1 MELTY
6 TDLIAQHKELL
17 LGNSPDAQSRNQMF
31 RNHLSTLVSYL
42 SFNGKTTDSKV
53 GAEMLS
59 AFDERLRT
67 YTEQLQLAPRTV
79 LDRRSHLRAWRELVR
94 NLTTTTHAAPNSHV
108 ANDGVSE
115 FHRALRVAFAAQSE
129 APKAIA
135 RKAGASTSAVQRW
148 LRGATP
154 NQRAFPSLTRIEHAL
169 GLERNELRKLLTQRP
184 AITDTP
190 TRATTIIPYRARQ
203 KVNTQD
209 PYLLPASDLSPLLL
223 EEWHDFFSYKT
234 ATNPRLKRRKRSIW
248 RLLPKSKIAMT
259 LCAAAQRG
267 NLGCV
272 TAEMTFNMLRA
283 YFGFLCRPRN
293 EGGFG
298 VPNSEL
304 TTLAW
309 FAVPDAVN
317 SYLEFRTRRSGG
329 VIHWGQK
336 GFASFVCSL
345 TANNTGF
352 LMQQPSLATRLPQRF
367 LTQQPLL
374 ATRLTKKL
382 VHDTFQSMCVET
394 HNLASEWK
402 GNATAKSRNPKEP
415 IRGLLVLREP
425 LAPIFRA
432 VKALDE
438 AAAGAAPGSLC
449 EALHRRDALLLSML
463 IANPLRLRNY
473 VLMTYAED
481 GSGNLYRRHDGWR
494 LRFEA
499 ADFKNEKGAAN
510 SEYDAPLP
518 PSLSRRIED
527 YLEEFRPRLVRL
539 NPGAPWVFPSRS
551 ATLWRDL
558 SRQFE
563 RVTKRLI
570 PETPGFGTQAVRH
583 LVATDYLCK
592 HPEDYPTVAILLH
605 DRLETVIANYAHLRQ
620 DHSFGR
626 WQEHVQ
632 TIPKT

>member
-1 MELTY
+1 MELSY
-6 TDLIAQHKELL
+6 TDLIAQHKQLL

-42 SFNGKTTDSKV
+42 SFNGKTTDSKI

-59 AFDERLRT
+59 AFDERMRT

-94 NLTTTTHAAPNSHV
+94 NLTTTAHDAPNSHV

-135 RKAGASTSAVQRW
+135 RQAGASTSAVQRW
-148 LRGATP
+148 LKGATP

-169 GLERNELRKLLTQRP
+169 GLERNALRKLLTQRP

-190 TRATTIIPYRARQ
+190 TRATTTIPYRARQ
-203 KVNTQD
+203 KANTQD
-209 PYLLPASDLSPLLL
+209 PYLLPESDLSPVLL
-223 EEWHDFFSYKT
+223 EEWQDFFSYKT
-234 ATNPRLKRRKRSIW
+234 ATNPRLNRRKRSTW
-248 RLLPKSKIAMT
+248 RLLPKSKIAIT
-259 LCAAAQRG
+259 LCSAAQRG

-283 YFGFLCRPRN
+283 YFGFLYKPRN

-298 VPNSEL
+298 VPKSEL

-317 SYLEFRTRRSGG
+317 SYLEFRTNRSGG
-329 VIHWGQK
+329 LIHWGQK

-352 LMQQPSLATRLPQRF
+352 L
-367 LTQQPLL
+367 TQQPLL
-374 ATRLTKKL
+374 ATRLPKKW
-382 VHDTFQSMCVET
+382 VRDTFQSMCAET

-402 GNATAKSRNPKEP
+402 GNATTKSRNPEEP
-415 IRGLLVLREP
+415 IRGLLLLSEP
-425 LAPIFRA
+425 LAPMFRA
-432 VKALDE
+432 IKSLDE
-438 AAAGAAPGSLC
+438 AAARAAPGSLN
-449 EALHRRDALLLSML
+449 EALHKRDALLLSML

-499 ADFKNEKGAAN
+499 ADFKNEKGAAK

-518 PSLSRRIED
+518 PELSRRIED
-527 YLEEFRPRLVRL
+527 YLEEFRPRLVRPS
-539 NPGAPWVFPSRS
+539 PGAQWVFPSRS
-551 ATLWRDL
+551 ATLWSDL

-626 WQEHVQ
+626 WREHVQ
-632 TIPKT
+632 TIPKA